1 MHSTNYKKLALGC
14 ALAASSMSV
23 SAEVVNI
30 CPDEASKTA
39 IHDGLKSLLKAV
51 QAQDNGGFGFHM
63 WANIVNRDGEVC
75 AVVFS
80 GDDRGDQWPDSRN
93 IAAAKAYTANSLSL
107 PGFALSTANLYQAT
121 QPGGSLWHV
130 SNASPVDT
138 SVAYMGPATDFGT
151 AADPMLGKVHGGLI
165 QFGGG
170 LGLYNS
176 AGTLIG
182 GLGVSGSSSCED
194 HVISWKVRNLA
205 KLDYVPAGP
214 SKDGDDNLTFIDG
227 GSPGWEQPMCG
238 ASDQEQA
245 VQDALPA
252 TRSLG
257 ED

>member
-1 MHSTNYKKLALGC
+1 MHSTIYKKLALGC
-14 ALAASSMSV
+14 VLAVSSMSV

-39 IHDGLKSLLKAV
+39 IHNALKNLLKTV

-80 GDDRGDQWPDSRN
+80 GGDRGDQWPDSRN

-107 PGFALSTANLYQAT
+107 PGFALSTAQLYQAT

-130 SNASPVDT
+130 SNASPVNI

-151 AADPMLGKVHGGLI
+151 PSDPMLGKVHGGLI

-170 LGLYNS
+170 LGLYDS
-176 AGTLIG
+176 TGTLIG

-194 HVISWKVRNLA
+194 HVISWKVRHLA
-205 KLDYVPAGP
+205 ELDYVPNGP
-214 SKDGDDNLTFIDG
+214 SKDGDDNLTFIGG
-227 GSPGWEQPMCG
+227 GSPGWEQPECG
-238 ASDQEQA
+238 VEGELAAQA
-245 VQDALPA
+245 ALPA
-252 TRSLG
+252 TRKVG
-257 ED
+257 EN